1 MEINITMEK
10 VIVAPNHA
18 IAEKT
23 ETRTSRL
30 VFFRNEKNETAKK
43 ASNNRNDATIK
54 AFKETTW

>member
-1 MEINITMEK
+1 MEK